1 MARFD
6 LILPAGG
13 RIDGEF
19 ARQVGTEWKALIE
32 FEGRTILERQ
42 IDAFRA
48 SGVVDRIA
56 VIGPEELL
64 ASSAAQLADLRV
76 QPGETGPD
84 NIYRG
89 LDALHDSDA
98 ERVLVATTD
107 LPFLSPSL
115 ITDFVERCPAD
126 RDICVPLISQSSYA
140 ERFPGSTATFV
151 RIKDGIW
158 TLGCMY
164 QFHVQS
170 MRRIKP
176 AMDRVFE
183 NRKSKLGM
191 ARILG
196 PGFVM
201 KYLMKSL
208 TVPELES
215 KVGSILGCTAY
226 AMPDSAPELA
236 FDIDA
241 ADDYEYAMTS
251 LVKI

>member
-1 MARFD
+1 MARYD

-19 ARQVGTEWKALIE
+19 ATKVGTPWKALIE
-32 FEGRTILERQ
+32 FDGKSILERQ
-42 IDAFRA
+42 IDAFRS
-48 SGVVDRIA
+48 SGVVDRIV
-56 VIGPEELL
+56 VIGPPELL
-64 ASSAAQLADLRV
+64 ASRAAGLSDIRIE
-76 QPGETGPD
+76 PGETGPD

-89 LDALHDSDA
+89 LDALSESDA

-107 LPFLSPSL
+107 LPFLSPAL
-115 ITDFVERCPAD
+115 IADFVQRCPAD
-126 RDICVPLISQSSYA
+126 RDICVPLVSESSYSA
-140 ERFPGSTATFV
+140 RFPGSTATFV
-151 RIKDGIW
+151 KIRDGVW

-164 QFHVQS
+164 QFHVES

-196 PGFVM
+196 PGFLI
-201 KYLMKSL
+201 KYLTKSL
-208 TVPELES
+208 TVQQLEA

-226 AMPDSAPELA
+226 AMPESPPELA
-236 FDIDA
+236 YDIDDD
-241 ADDYEYAMTS
+241 DDYTYALTQ
-251 LVKI
+251 LKEA